1 MVTIRSANFVAM
13 VFWVIGAQYYYYL
26 FTQSSQSIR
35 ACFNKGCGFD
45 IINILPIEVCSIFCN
60 MSLLYFALLYF
71 VAGIATGLT
80 VALVA
85 VYVHSKAMQ
94 VREHERGLAEMI
106 GCMKEHSQLL
116 QTLSAC
122 CNRSRSRYE

>member
-35 ACFNKGCGFD
+35 TCFNKGCGFD
-45 IINILPIEVCSIFCN
+45 LINILPIEVCFIFCN
-60 MSLLYFALLYF
+60 MSLLYF
-71 VAGIATGLT
+71 VAGIATGLI
-80 VALVA
+80 VALIA

-122 CNRSRSRYE
+122 SNRSRSRYK